1 MSEERVILVDEHGRP
16 AGTAEKAAVHGMDT
30 PLHLAFSC
38 YVFDSDGRFLITRRA
53 DDKKTWP
60 GVWTNSCCG
69 HPAPGEPLTVAVAR
83 RLRQELGLTT
93 NRVDPVLPRFRYR
106 AVMDNGMVEN
116 EVCPVFRATTDG
128 EPEVDEAEVADFAWT
143 DWTEFATDVLA
154 GRRTVSPWCRW
165 QIEQLDPLGSRPD
178 RWPVAEQR
186 ELPPAAIPE
195 PGSAVP

>member
-1 MSEERVILVDEHGRP
+1 
-16 AGTAEKAAVHGMDT
+16 MDT

-60 GVWTNSCCG
+60 GVWTN
-69 HPAPGEPLTVAVAR
+69 
-83 RLRQELGLTT
+83 
-93 NRVDPVLPRFRYR
+93 
-106 AVMDNGMVEN
+106 NGMVEN

-154 GRRTVSPWCRW
+154 GRRAVSPWCRW
-165 QIEQLDPLGSRPD
+165 QIEQLGPLGSRPD